1 MLRKMK
7 PRGKIMMET
16 RQRMLLMQIVCTL
29 KEAQRTREGV
39 PDHPEL
45 PHPKWRA
52 ERKLHR
58 QLCSEYVC

>member
-1 MLRKMK
+1 
-7 PRGKIMMET
+7 MMET
-16 RQRMLLMQIVCTL
+16 RQKKLLMQIVCTL

-45 PHPKWRA
+45 PHPKRRA
-52 ERKLHR
+52 ERKPHH